1 MLPPSQYEELKDTL
15 PDLCFAIKY
24 PIKNLESR
32 KFPIDLNVLS
42 NYIDRGQDFPY
53 HPGVICSTF
62 KEEIIG
68 PRYYT
73 KCQIGDDVE
82 LQNLC
87 EQAFFSPKECDMHPL
102 VFIRMAKPIDNTI
115 DFPIFNMKDFFDT
128 NFAQLVQTE
137 KEIKEETYHGLEII
151 VRPNLKNEINRE
163 IIGLNQNGYESIQK
177 LWKKIDKPT
186 IDLFKEYVG
195 SQLITDDSL
204 NGIKDQLVSHRDK
217 YIKLTDE

>member
-1 MLPPSQYEELKDTL
+1 MQQNIWELATYSDQDVERFAIGKTASFVILNPKKQSTANQHKISETHYEEGVLHFYFDEDGKLNMLPPSQYEELKDTL

-128 NFAQLVQTE
+128 NFA
-137 KEIKEETYHGLEII
+137 
-151 VRPNLKNEINRE
+151 
-163 IIGLNQNGYESIQK
+163 
-177 LWKKIDKPT
+177 
-186 IDLFKEYVG
+186 
-195 SQLITDDSL
+195 
-204 NGIKDQLVSHRDK
+204 
-217 YIKLTDE
+217 